1 MFVTGWYGQLSTQL
15 VIPFLIYF
23 PNRLAH
29 GLDSYRSYSAAFPL
43 GKAGLVDLGPS
54 ELKSHPAC
62 GCIYILIPHGPN
74 LELIGTAAGRP
85 SNVYVSL
92 KEPTKVTDKVAEHTC
107 VTLLKMV
114 VSGSLPMLRI
124 IPTSE

>member
-1 MFVTGWYGQLSTQL
+1 M
-15 VIPFLIYF
+15 
-23 PNRLAH
+23 
-29 GLDSYRSYSAAFPL
+29 
-43 GKAGLVDLGPS
+43 DLGPY
-54 ELKSHPAC
+54 ELKSHTAG
-62 GCIYILIPHGPN
+62 GCIYILIPLGQN

-92 KEPTKVTDKVAEHTC
+92 EEPTKVTGKVAEHTC
-107 VTLLKMV
+107 VALLKMV